1 MVMKQLLFCS
11 LISIGLFFSV
21 NSELQSQESK
31 KVLLFIRD
39 GSGDLEYTLKAEVGV
54 MEQMIEQS
62 GLTVVIATVSGQPL
76 ITESVHLT
84 PDLKLIDVDIAD
96 YSGFIL
102 PCMHAGVSSEIVNPH
117 AVRMVKEVI
126 LAEKPIAVQHA
137 AISILANAGVLQGI
151 NYTFHVEIDTIRYPE
166 FKGSVYSGTSVVRDG
181 NIITSGVCP
190 YLEMLYGLDDG
201 TELLT
206 KSLIMAINE
215 GTK

>member
-1 MVMKQLLFCS
+1 MKQLLFCS

-21 NSELQSQESK
+21 NPELQSQESK

-102 PCMHAGVSSEIVNPH
+102 PCMHAGVI
-117 AVRMVKEVI
+117 
-126 LAEKPIAVQHA
+126 
-137 AISILANAGVLQGI
+137 
-151 NYTFHVEIDTIRYPE
+151 
-166 FKGSVYSGTSVVRDG
+166 
-181 NIITSGVCP
+181 
-190 YLEMLYGLDDG
+190 
-201 TELLT
+201 
-206 KSLIMAINE
+206 
-215 GTK
+215 

>member
-1 MVMKQLLFCS
+1 MRYLLFCS
-11 LISIGLFFSV
+11 FISICLFFSV

-39 GSGDLEYTLKAEVGV
+39 GSGDLDYTLKAEVGV
-54 MEQMIEQS
+54 MEQMLEQS

-76 ITESVHLT
+76 ITESVHIT
-84 PDLKLIDVDIAD
+84 PDLKLIDVDIAN

-102 PCMHAGVSSEIVNPH
+102 PCMHAGISSEIVNPH

-126 LAEKPIAVQHA
+126 LAKKPIAIQHA
-137 AISILANAGVLQGI
+137 AISILANAGILQGI
-151 NYTFHVEIDTIRYPE
+151 HYTFNVEIDTTSYPE
-166 FKGSVYSGTSVVRDG
+166 YKGGVYSGTSVVRDG

-190 YLEMLYGLDDG
+190 YLAMLNGLDDG
-201 TELLT
+201 TEQLT